1 MRHIFATTLLACV
14 AACSNLTPDQQ
25 TKLQRAFSV
34 ACDVD
39 GVVVPIA
46 QPIVA
51 SLGQGAATAA
61 GVDSLLVHPA
71 VVAACQALNGVPAIV
86 TPVPATPTD

>member
-1 MRHIFATTLLACV
+1 MRRIFATTLLACL
-14 AACSNLTPDQQ
+14 AACSSLTPDQQ
-25 TKLQRAFSV
+25 AKLQQAFAV
-34 ACDVD
+34 ACNVD
-39 GVVVPIA
+39 GVLVPIT

-71 VVAACQALNGVPAIV
+71 VVAACQAINGVPAIV
-86 TPVPATPTD
+86 TPVAATPTN

>member
-1 MRHIFATTLLACV
+1 
-14 AACSNLTPDQQ
+14 
-25 TKLQRAFSV
+25 
-34 ACDVD
+34 
-39 GVVVPIA
+39 VVPIA

-71 VVAACQALNGVPAIV
+71 VLAACQALNGVPAIV